1 MESRFDICRFKK
13 GYLEPAGFSFSTKSH
28 LWADEIYEVTCDFGF
43 VRISLRGHLKRKQT
57 LTSMTAL
64 ALLNALATN
73 EQLEQSPSQRD
84 GIKKETEKILLSF
97 GCELIQSAG
106 IALKL

>member
-1 MESRFDICRFKK
+1 
-13 GYLEPAGFSFSTKSH
+13 
-28 LWADEIYEVTCDFGF
+28 
-43 VRISLRGHLKRKQT
+43 
-57 LTSMTAL
+57 MTAL

-84 GIKKETEKILLSF
+84 GIKKETEQILLSF